1 MNPAIF
7 DLIEKGL
14 TLLPILVEAGIDITT
29 KVQQLLTLNKAAAS
43 GGVISDAELANIRAS
58 FDADLDSFNQPIE

>member
-14 TLLPILVEAGIDITT
+14 TLLPILVEAGIDITA

-43 GGVISDAELANIRAS
+43 GGVISDAELASIRAS